1 MVTYVRLALQDLT
14 TQKAPVLFQLSLKY
28 GCFLRDPPN
37 QWQETAI
44 PCGTAVTSAGLLPCC
59 WSRLKHAH
67 PALPADIQME
77 FKSQPLNLSCW
88 KKEEP
93 PSCRASEQARSVD
106 FAVAGTFCLERESE
120 KNVKLRILGNFLSW
134 EGLGSTWPPKPQ
146 APGGAHLGDKGF
158 GKPVGT
164 PACSCSHPL
173 PGERS
178 RREGCQQMSGAFMG
192 WFQPPL
198 GCLQIQDMASV
209 YCVNVWPFCSTFAV
223 FSQGGIA

>member
-1 MVTYVRLALQDLT
+1 
-14 TQKAPVLFQLSLKY
+14 
-28 GCFLRDPPN
+28 
-37 QWQETAI
+37 
-44 PCGTAVTSAGLLPCC
+44 
-59 WSRLKHAH
+59 
-67 PALPADIQME
+67 ME

-120 KNVKLRILGNFLSW
+120 KNVKLRILGSFLSW

-164 PACSCSHPL
+164 PASTAQSLQPAAAAIPSL
-173 PGERS
+173 GK
-178 RREGCQQMSGAFMG
+178 GAG
-192 WFQPPL
+192 
-198 GCLQIQDMASV
+198 GRDASK
-209 YCVNVWPFCSTFAV
+209 
-223 FSQGGIA
+223 